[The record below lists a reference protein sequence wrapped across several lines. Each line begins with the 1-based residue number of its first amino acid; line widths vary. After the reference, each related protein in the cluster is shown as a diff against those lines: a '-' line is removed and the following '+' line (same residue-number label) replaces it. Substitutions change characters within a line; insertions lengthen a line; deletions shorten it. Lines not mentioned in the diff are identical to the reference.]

1 MSCGRKG
8 GRQGD
13 VRERA
18 VVGVAME
25 LRAKKRGRKGV
36 WKKTERGGGDV
47 ENASSEGGEKKEGIE
62 VGRIYERS
70 DL

>member
-1 MSCGRKG
+1 MEEDRK
-8 GRQGD
+8 
-13 VRERA
+13 
-18 VVGVAME
+18 
-25 LRAKKRGRKGV
+25 
-36 WKKTERGGGDV
+36 GGDV